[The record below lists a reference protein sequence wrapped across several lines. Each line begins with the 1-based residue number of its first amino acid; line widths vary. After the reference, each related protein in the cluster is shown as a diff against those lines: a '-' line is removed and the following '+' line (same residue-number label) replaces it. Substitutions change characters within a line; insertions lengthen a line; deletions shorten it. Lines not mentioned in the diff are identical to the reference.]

1 MEMKTTAAR
10 WLVCLAWAAVFSSLI
25 GRGLSAQRPVVHDPP
40 ASAGAA
46 AAKADDA
53 PVSIRI
59 TAIVTD
65 RRGRPILDLKPS
77 DFELQD
83 NGVDQKLE
91 SAVQKSL
98 PASGSAA
105 SPIQSADD
113 EQRAAREA
121 ETRVFAIYLD
131 EFHVSDGADSARV
144 RDEVTRFIDTE
155 LRPRDLLFVLKTLD
169 PVNSIRF
176 SRDRAVARATIQ
188 NFAGRKGDF
197 APKTPFEEQYFGR
210 TPEAVESARGQ
221 VAITALRELAMRMGE
236 LEPTRAALLI
246 VTEDFAREGAGARQ
260 RRLPDWQS
268 LSRIAGHFN
277 FPVYTFDPRDQ
288 QPPAADSPDQP
299 RPADRPPTMLQG
311 LAAQTGGEASL
322 GATGFA
328 STLTRMSRDLDSYYV
343 LTYQPSQA
351 TDGRFHP
358 IQVRSKRKDAQ
369 IRVPTGYWSPLS
381 SEWRAW
387 LAKASAPPAPMK
399 PARMLRRSPL
409 IDTWVG
415 FERGGDG
422 RMRLVFTWDSPSY
435 TPATRRLPP
444 HTVVFKA
451 TTVDDT
457 PIMESEVEP
466 VRAAPEPGESRDRL
480 TFEVP
485 TGRIQIDLKILA
497 ADGST
502 LDTAARDIEVPVA
515 RGKQPVILPV
525 QIVRARTARDFRV
538 IVSGAVTAP
547 SPSREFSRTERLLIR
562 APVFDPAGT
571 AVTVTS
577 AIVNSRGQR
586 IRDIARLASAAD
598 TGAPEF
604 DLPLGWLAP
613 GEYGIE
619 ISVVGGSGV
628 ARQLVPIR
636 ITG

>member
-1 MEMKTTAAR
+1 MA
-10 WLVCLAWAAVFSSLI
+10 VCLACAATVSGQI
-25 GRGLSAQRPVVHDPP
+25 GRSLSAQRPVAHDP
-40 ASAGAA
+40 ALSGAA
-46 AAKADDA
+46 AAKADA
-53 PVSIRI
+53 TPVSIRI

-65 RRGRPILDLKPS
+65 RRGRPVLDLKPS

-83 NGVDQKLE
+83 NGIDQKIE
-91 SAVQKSL
+91 SAVLKAL
-98 PASGSAA
+98 PAAGSSPA
-105 SPIQSADD
+105 SPIKSADD

-121 ETRVFAIYLD
+121 DTRLFAIYLD
-131 EFHVSDGADSARV
+131 EFHVADGPDSARV
-144 RDEVTRFIDTE
+144 RDEVTRFIESE
-155 LRPRDLLFVLKTLD
+155 LRPRDLLFVMKTLD
-169 PVNSIRF
+169 PVNGIRF
-176 SRDRAVARATIQ
+176 GRDRAVARTTIQ
-188 NFAGRKGDF
+188 SFAGRKGDI
-197 APKTPFEEQYFGR
+197 APRTTFEEQYFGR

-236 LEPTRAALLI
+236 LEPTRAALLV
-246 VTEDFAREGAGARQ
+246 VTEDFARDGAGARQ

-277 FPVYTFDPRDQ
+277 FPIYTFDPRDP
-288 QPPAADSPDQP
+288 QPPVSAPSSDQP
-299 RPADRPPTMLQG
+299 RAADKPQTMLAG

-369 IRVPTGYWSPLS
+369 VRVPSGYWSPLS

-387 LAKASAPPAPMK
+387 LAKASAPPAPSK
-399 PARMLRRSPL
+399 PARMLKRSPL

-415 FERGGDG
+415 FERGTDG
-422 RMRLVFTWDSPSY
+422 RMRLVFTWDSPSNVS
-435 TPATRRLPP
+435 ATRRLPP

-451 TTVDDT
+451 TTTDDT
-457 PIMESEVEP
+457 PIAESEVEP
-466 VRAAPEPGESRDRL
+466 VALRPSSATHTIGSPSK
-480 TFEVP
+480 VP
-485 TGRIQIDLKILA
+485 VGRIQIDLTILA
-497 ADGST
+497 VDGSI
-502 LDTAARDIEVPVA
+502 LDTAARDIDVPGA
-515 RGKQPVILPV
+515 RGTQPVILPV

-538 IVSGAVTAP
+538 IVGGAVTAP
-547 SPSREFSRTERLLIR
+547 SPAREFSRTERLLIR
-562 APVFDPAGT
+562 APVFDPAGSP
-571 AVTVTS
+571 VTVTS

-586 IRDIARLASAAD
+586 IREIARLASAAD

-613 GEYGIE
+613 GDYGIE